1 VETHTGTRSV
11 ARSITTPPPVRA
23 DRLFGGAPIL
33 QPNPANSWESR
44 VVLNPAACL
53 VEAGP
58 HLDALLA
65 AWQLPE
71 PSERKLREAGGACV
85 LVYRA
90 QGEVEPEKD
99 AAPSYLGLAVFTPLL
114 ELVHRWDQPTLR
126 PQEAFHNLGLE
137 DARCTR
143 IGERYFLHYTSYAE
157 LSPEDDVPN
166 RIVRICLAKT
176 QDFLQWELLGPVHG
190 DVNIVDNKNAALLPE
205 PVEGRWILLHR
216 PMSGPDAMTIHWATA
231 SVPEGPWED
240 QGMLMPGYDYAEF
253 ARSWI
258 GAGGP
263 PIALGDGRFLAIYH
277 QGHYASDGT
286 REYDL
291 AAALLDFRRE
301 DPVVAR
307 IEPLMRP
314 TGAAEQ
320 VGDAELGVD
329 NVLFVCGGYRWGEH
343 LVLPYAAADSR
354 IFGATLPFEDLVRA
368 LEESASGD
376 AEDHAEGEEPSQM
389 RRNGTGAST
398 RP

>member
-1 VETHTGTRSV
+1 MLNAQSQPTPQHATV
-11 ARSITTPPPVRA
+11 APRTITTPPPVA
-23 DRLFGGAPIL
+23 AHRLFGGEPIL
-33 QPNPANSWESR
+33 TPHPDNWWENR

-58 HLDALLA
+58 RLDALLA
-65 AWQLPE
+65 AWNLPE
-71 PSERKLREAGGACV
+71 ASESKLREAGGACV

-114 ELVHRWDQPTLR
+114 DLVHRWDEPTLR
-126 PQEAFHNLGLE
+126 PDEAFHNLGLE

-143 IGERYFLHYTSYAE
+143 IGERYFLHYTAYTE

-166 RIVRICLAKT
+166 RIVSISLAKT
-176 QDFLQWELLGPVHG
+176 TDFQTWKLFGPVPG
-190 DVNIVDNKNAALLPE
+190 DVNTVDNKNAALLPE
-205 PVEGRWILLHR
+205 PVGDEWILLHR
-216 PMSGPDAMTIHWATA
+216 PMSGPDSMTIHWAKSSA
-231 SVPEGPWED
+231 PEGPWRT
-240 QGMLMPGYDYAEF
+240 QGRLMESYSYAEF
-253 ARSWI
+253 AHSWI

-263 PIALGDGRFLAIYH
+263 PISLGDGRFLAIYH
-277 QGHYASDGT
+277 QGHHAEDGT

-291 AAALLDFRRE
+291 AAALLDFTRE

-320 VGDAELGVD
+320 VGDDELGVD
-329 NVLFVCGGYRWGEH
+329 NVLFVCGGYRWRDR

-354 IFGATLPFEDLVRA
+354 IFGATLPFDALVRA
-368 LEESASGD
+368 LED
-376 AEDHAEGEEPSQM
+376 AA
-389 RRNGTGAST
+389 
-398 RP
+398 